1 MTDILIV
8 SSDNNAA
15 NTAWIKYWLICRSSF
30 EQIWRYN
37 LETIIISLKQ
47 GDCEAQHS
55 DCVQKVSAKLD
66 GLLISP
72 CKCHF
77 GLTLQISQKDV
88 LCHHPHTKIPSWTW
102 TSDSFLQM
110 MPSAPPSLT
119 AKNAKLVLNIRFHEG
134 RFAEETLHV

>member
-8 SSDNNAA
+8 SSDNNAV

-77 GLTLQISQKDV
+77 GLKAHLY
-88 LCHHPHTKIPSWTW
+88 
-102 TSDSFLQM
+102 
-110 MPSAPPSLT
+110 
-119 AKNAKLVLNIRFHEG
+119 
-134 RFAEETLHV
+134 

>member
-8 SSDNNAA
+8 SSDNNAV

-88 LCHHPHTKIPSWTW
+88 LCHPPNTKIPSWTW